1 MTDLQLKI
9 RSSFRD
15 HTASAPRYPVADWK
29 VDEFPSC
36 FRGKDLLRISND
48 VTDLFLA
55 FTLFVE
61 QQLRVTDPVHEQDM
75 ADQ

>member
-1 MTDLQLKI
+1 
-9 RSSFRD
+9 
-15 HTASAPRYPVADWK
+15 

-36 FRGKDLLRISND
+36 FRGNDLLRISND